1 MHQPLVVK
9 RTTKYLAWKCNAVF
23 ASTRIHF
30 ISFQG
35 FYREYRAVQGLINDR
50 GHLFRRDTHFIL
62 LNVKLFTAKLYIFR
76 RKWWVFIF
84 KVFEEKKKKK
94 IPTQIFWHFTVGRGG
109 QTNIFFFWPNCIL
122 LTYESNINLSCAI
135 SESSMFQPLYKT
147 FEGIFKKNSEIS
159 VWTCKDID
167 SRIINSTHK

>member
-35 FYREYRAVQGLINDR
+35 FYREYWAVQGLINDR
-50 GHLFRRDTHFIL
+50 GHLFRRDKHFIL

-84 KVFEEKKKKK
+84 KVFEEKTKKQKSRPK
-94 IPTQIFWHFTVGRGG
+94 FFGILRSVAEGK
-109 QTNIFFFWPNCIL
+109 QTYFFFWPKIVNFDDIC
-122 LTYESNINLSCAI
+122 TWVDWEAI
-135 SESSMFQPLYKT
+135 GYKA
-147 FEGIFKKNSEIS
+147 FCPR
-159 VWTCKDID
+159 V
-167 SRIINSTHK
+167 

>member
-1 MHQPLVVK
+1 MGFLIKRMLKKKYLRKSQSHDMHQPLVVK

-62 LNVKLFTAKLYIFR
+62 LNVKLFTAKLYIFH

-84 KVFEEKKKKK
+84 KVFEEKKKKSRPK
-94 IPTQIFWHFTVGRGG
+94 FFGILRSVAEGK
-109 QTNIFFFWPNCIL
+109 QTYIFFFFGLIVTMQL
-122 LTYESNINLSCAI
+122 
-135 SESSMFQPLYKT
+135 QPIT
-147 FEGIFKKNSEIS
+147 GQWVI
-159 VWTCKDID
+159 C
-167 SRIINSTHK
+167 

>member
-62 LNVKLFTAKLYIFR
+62 LNVKLFTAELYIFR

-84 KVFEEKKKKK
+84 KVFEEKKKK
-94 IPTQIFWHFTVGRGG
+94 IPTQIFCHFTVGRGG
-109 QTNIFFFWPNCIL
+109 QTNIFFFLAL
-122 LTYESNINLSCAI
+122 LVEEMLFLPQFV
-135 SESSMFQPLYKT
+135 E
-147 FEGIFKKNSEIS
+147 EIAPSYS
-159 VWTCKDID
+159 V
-167 SRIINSTHK
+167 

>member
-76 RKWWVFIF
+76 RKWWVFIV
-84 KVFEEKKKKK
+84 KVPKK

-109 QTNIFFFWPNCIL
+109 QTNIHIFFFGLTSAGFVNPNTFAGLVGKVRIK
-122 LTYESNINLSCAI
+122 LSPGRKEGWRKKAHAAR
-135 SESSMFQPLYKT
+135 PLDPGL
-147 FEGIFKKNSEIS
+147 EPG
-159 VWTCKDID
+159 TC
-167 SRIINSTHK
+167 RVLG

>member
-35 FYREYRAVQGLINDR
+35 FFYREYRAVQGLINDC
-50 GHLFRRDTHFIL
+50 GHLFRRDMHFIL

-76 RKWWVFIF
+76 RKWRVFIF
-84 KVFEEKKKKK
+84 KVFEEKKKK
-94 IPTQIFWHFTVGRGG
+94 T
-109 QTNIFFFWPNCIL
+109 
-122 LTYESNINLSCAI
+122 
-135 SESSMFQPLYKT
+135 
-147 FEGIFKKNSEIS
+147 
-159 VWTCKDID
+159 
-167 SRIINSTHK
+167 

>member
-1 MHQPLVVK
+1 MGFLIKRMLKKKYLRKSQSHDMHQPLVVK

-62 LNVKLFTAKLYIFR
+62 LNVKLFTVKLYIFR

-84 KVFEEKKKKK
+84 KVFEEKKKKTK

-109 QTNIFFFWPNCIL
+109 QTNIFFFL
-122 LTYESNINLSCAI
+122 A
-135 SESSMFQPLYKT
+135 
-147 FEGIFKKNSEIS
+147 
-159 VWTCKDID
+159 
-167 SRIINSTHK
+167 

>member
-1 MHQPLVVK
+1 MGFLIKRMLKKKYLRKSQSHDMHQSLVVK

-84 KVFEEKKKKK
+84 KVFLKKKQKQK
-94 IPTQIFWHFTVGRGG
+94 SRPKFFGILRSVAEGK
-109 QTNIFFFWPNCIL
+109 QTYFFFWPYSWAGLIRAVVRFALRTRVLSTTGL
-122 LTYESNINLSCAI
+122 LLAA
-135 SESSMFQPLYKT
+135 
-147 FEGIFKKNSEIS
+147 G
-159 VWTCKDID
+159 
-167 SRIINSTHK
+167 

>member
-9 RTTKYLAWKCNAVF
+9 RTTKYLAWKCNAVV

-35 FYREYRAVQGLINDR
+35 FYREYWTVQGLINDR

-62 LNVKLFTAKLYIFR
+62 LDVKLFTAKLYIFR

-94 IPTQIFWHFTVGRGG
+94 KKNPDPNFLAFYGRSRRA
-109 QTNIFFFWPNCIL
+109 NKHIFFFGL
-122 LTYESNINLSCAI
+122 RVSNQYFLCFDLPDTPEDPKIHGPI
-135 SESSMFQPLYKT
+135 FQ
-147 FEGIFKKNSEIS
+147 NEI
-159 VWTCKDID
+159 WYLA
-167 SRIINSTHK
+167 

>member
-1 MHQPLVVK
+1 MRFFNYKNAEKKYLQKSQSHDMHQPLVVK

-35 FYREYRAVQGLINDR
+35 FYREYRAVRGLINDR

-84 KVFEEKKKKK
+84 KVFEEKKKKNPDPNFLAFLRSVAEGK
-94 IPTQIFWHFTVGRGG
+94 
-109 QTNIFFFWPNCIL
+109 QTFFFFWPYGIPLC
-122 LTYESNINLSCAI
+122 LSVYLSI
-135 SESSMFQPLYKT
+135 H
-147 FEGIFKKNSEIS
+147 N
-159 VWTCKDID
+159 
-167 SRIINSTHK
+167 

>member
-1 MHQPLVVK
+1 MHQLLVVN

-84 KVFEEKKKKK
+84 KVFEEKKKK
-94 IPTQIFWHFTVGRGG
+94 T
-109 QTNIFFFWPNCIL
+109 
-122 LTYESNINLSCAI
+122 
-135 SESSMFQPLYKT
+135 
-147 FEGIFKKNSEIS
+147 
-159 VWTCKDID
+159 
-167 SRIINSTHK
+167 

>member
-35 FYREYRAVQGLINDR
+35 FYRKYRAVQGLINDR
-50 GHLFRRDTHFIL
+50 GHLFRRDKHFIL
-62 LNVKLFTAKLYIFR
+62 LNVKLFKAKLYIFR

-84 KVFEEKKKKK
+84 KVFEEKKKKSRPK
-94 IPTQIFWHFTVGRGG
+94 FFGILRSVAEGK
-109 QTNIFFFWPNCIL
+109 QTFFFGLIVR
-122 LTYESNINLSCAI
+122 
-135 SESSMFQPLYKT
+135 FQDFASLH
-147 FEGIFKKNSEIS
+147 GG
-159 VWTCKDID
+159 W
-167 SRIINSTHK
+167 

>member
-62 LNVKLFTAKLYIFR
+62 LNVKHFTAKLYIFR
-76 RKWWVFIF
+76 RKWWVFIS
-84 KVFEEKKKKK
+84 KVFEEKNIKQKSRPKFFGILRSVAEGK
-94 IPTQIFWHFTVGRGG
+94 
-109 QTNIFFFWPNCIL
+109 QTYFFFWP
-122 LTYESNINLSCAI
+122 
-135 SESSMFQPLYKT
+135 
-147 FEGIFKKNSEIS
+147 
-159 VWTCKDID
+159 
-167 SRIINSTHK
+167 